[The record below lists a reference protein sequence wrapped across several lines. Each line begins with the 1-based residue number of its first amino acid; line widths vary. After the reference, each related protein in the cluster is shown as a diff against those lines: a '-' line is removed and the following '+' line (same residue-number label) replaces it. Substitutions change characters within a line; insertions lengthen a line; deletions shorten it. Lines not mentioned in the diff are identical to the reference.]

1 MFEMGQRHSKRAKI
15 LPSQP
20 EVTEIFELNDNQSE
34 LDNSEVDTVVEIF
47 PVELKNMMDALES
60 IERTIEAMT
69 MSQIDLYYATL
80 KDDLHNHWQK
90 AYDFMDHGDE
100 ATKKKKIEVIDRVK
114 KTLKRLN
121 EKVLIKKQAVYN

>member
-1 MFEMGQRHSKRAKI
+1 MFEMGQRHSKRPKI

-34 LDNSEVDTVVEIF
+34 LDNSSEVEIF

-60 IERTIEAMT
+60 IERTIESMT

-90 AYDFMDHGDE
+90 AYDFMDHGNE
-100 ATKKKKIEVIDRVK
+100 AAKKKKIEVIDRARR
-114 KTLKRLN
+114 TLKRLN
-121 EKVLIKKQAVYN
+121 EKVLIKRQVVYY

>member
-1 MFEMGQRHSKRAKI
+1 MGHKHSKRPKI

-34 LDNSEVDTVVEIF
+34 LDNSDVDAIVNTPQEIF

-60 IERTIEAMT
+60 IERTIETMT
-69 MSQIDLYYATL
+69 MSQIDLYYSTL

-90 AYDFMDHGDE
+90 AYDFVDHGDE
-100 ATKKKKIEVIDRVK
+100 LTKKKKIEVIDRVK

-121 EKVLIKKQAVYN
+121 EKVLIRVVHN